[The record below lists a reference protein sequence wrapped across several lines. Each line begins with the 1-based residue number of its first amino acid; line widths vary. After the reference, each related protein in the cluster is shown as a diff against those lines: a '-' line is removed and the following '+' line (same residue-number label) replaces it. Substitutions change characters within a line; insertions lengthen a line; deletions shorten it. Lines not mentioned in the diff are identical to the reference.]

1 MKELIKMNFID
12 TDVLSDKS
20 DSKQRFGLVVQLLI
34 ISAWVL
40 RSSRRAVV
48 VVGMNDRYRYVL
60 TL

>member
-20 DSKQRFGLVVQLLI
+20 DSKQRFGLGVQLLI

-48 VVGMNDRYRYVL
+48 AVGMNHRYRYE
-60 TL
+60 